1 MTDVHTKDQ
10 RSYNMSRIRGSNT
23 KPEVIVRKFLFSE
36 GYRFRLHSKKLPGR
50 PDVVLPKYK
59 TVIFVNGCFWHGH
72 KHCKYF
78 VIPKTRT
85 EWWLAKINSNIAN
98 DQYVEKSLKIL
109 GWKII
114 KVWECQLKKEKQVET
129 LKHILLSLKK
139 F

>member
-1 MTDVHTKDQ
+1 
-10 RSYNMSRIRGSNT
+10 MSRIRGSNT